1 MEEAVMEKERNLGVT
16 EARFALTLLTC
27 LLVAIGYVALLRL
40 GGSKDTTMDLS
51 PDDGLSPSIVGP
63 LTTPPKVEPEPRV
76 LPLDK
81 PEDGRSDPS
90 SMAKRPISGQHSHAP
105 ERH

>member
-1 MEEAVMEKERNLGVT
+1 MEEALMDKERNLGVT

-40 GGSKDTTMDLS
+40 GGSKDPSVDIS
-51 PDDGLSPSIVGP
+51 QDDASSPSIVGP
-63 LTTPPKVEPEPRV
+63 ATPPIKVEPEPRV

-81 PEDGRSDPS
+81 PEDGRSDAS
-90 SMAKRPISGQHSHAP
+90 SMAKRPISGQQSPTP
-105 ERH
+105 ERR

>member
-1 MEEAVMEKERNLGVT
+1 MEKERNLGVT

-40 GGSKDTTMDLS
+40 GGTTDPSADAS
-51 PDDGLSPSIVGP
+51 PDDPSPPSIAGP
-63 LTTPPKVEPEPRV
+63 DTPPLKLEPAPRV

-81 PEDGRSDPS
+81 PEDGRNDTS
-90 SMAKRPISGQHSHAP
+90 SLAKRPISGQQSPEP
-105 ERH
+105 ERR

>member
-40 GGSKDTTMDLS
+40 GGSKDPSVDLS
-51 PDDGLSPSIVGP
+51 PDDPSPPSFVGP
-63 LTTPPKVEPEPRV
+63 PTLPIKAEPEPRV

-81 PEDGRSDPS
+81 PEDGRSDAS
-90 SMAKRPISGQHSHAP
+90 SMAKRPISGQPSPKP
-105 ERH
+105 ERR

>member
-1 MEEAVMEKERNLGVT
+1 MDKERNLGVT

-40 GGSKDTTMDLS
+40 GGTKDPSVDVS
-51 PDDGLSPSIVGP
+51 SDDTPSPSIAGP
-63 LTTPPKVEPEPRV
+63 ATPPTKIEPPPRV

-81 PEDGRSDPS
+81 PEDGRSEPTS
-90 SMAKRPISGQHSHAP
+90 SLAKRPTSGQQSP
-105 ERH
+105 ESERR